1 MNTIYKPDFIKMIHE
16 KINHTPGLSHVN
28 YHDVRVTINTMLK
41 VLEDILEQG
50 DEVKLIHYFSLKPRF
65 YPGRVVKQTWRDKE
79 VTSPVHY
86 RPKFKPFTKLE
97 KACERYTEHLEYEEQ
112 EREKWKWLEE
122 EEGGEE
128 DES

>member
-1 MNTIYKPDFIKMIHE
+1 MSTIYKPDFIKRIHE

-28 YHDVRVTINTMLK
+28 YHDVRVTVNTMLK
-41 VLEDILEQG
+41 VLEDILENG
-50 DEVKLIHYFSLKPRF
+50 DELRLVRYFSMKPRL

-86 RPKFKPFTKLE
+86 VPQLKPFVRLR
-97 KACERYTEHLEYEEQ
+97 KACQRYSDHLEYEEQ
-112 EREKWKWLEE
+112 EREKWKWLED
-122 EEGGEE
+122 EGGEE